1 MNPAEF
7 LLKVLIG
14 SAITLVLTFLCR
26 KILPRLTKRSETD
39 FDDFVL
45 KALADSVVPFGFVVT
60 LILARVDLGLPN
72 DIARAYDTTLRIIG
86 TVILIRFVNR
96 VGARFLV
103 GLVRRSGTDDLQQ
116 LLQSIFPL
124 LRALVWGIGSLVL
137 LQSLGVKMTVIWG
150 LLSAGGI
157 GIGLAL
163 KEPAQELFAYL
174 MILLDKPFTVGQFIS
189 VGSTSA
195 TVEKIGVR
203 STHLRSLR
211 GEQVVMNNSALTGST
226 ILNFAEMS
234 QRRMI
239 YSIGVTYDTTV
250 DQMKA
255 IPCMIQMIIDSQE
268 HSSFNRCHFTEFADS
283 SLNFEL
289 VYYIDT
295 RDFTVALNEQQAI
308 NLGIMEAFAQQSIE
322 FAFPSQTLY
331 FEGDSLAGARS

>member
-1 MNPAEF
+1 MDLVDLLAKLLIGIAVTLFLSF
-7 LLKVLIG
+7 LLRSV
-14 SAITLVLTFLCR
+14 
-26 KILPRLTKRSETD
+26 LPRLSKRSKTS
-39 FDDFVL
+39 FDDFLL
-45 KALADSVVPFGFVVT
+45 KALADSVIPFGFVVI
-60 LILARVDLGLPN
+60 LILTEKELGLPIN
-72 DIARAYDTTLRIIG
+72 AEKIYDIVLRIIG
-86 TVILIRFVNR
+86 TIVLIRLVNR
-96 VGARFLV
+96 VGSRFLN
-103 GLVRRSGTDDLQQ
+103 GLTRRSGNEDLEQ
-116 LLQSIFPL
+116 LLPNILPL
-124 LRALVWGIGSLVL
+124 LKALVWAIGSLVL
-137 LQSLGVKMTVIWG
+137 LQSLGVKMTIIWG

-195 TVEKIGVR
+195 TVERIGVR

-211 GEQVVMNNSALTGST
+211 GEQVVMSNSNLTGST
-226 ILNFAEMS
+226 ILNFAEMA

-239 YSIGVTYDTTV
+239 YSIGITYDTSV
-250 DQMKA
+250 EKMKA
-255 IPCMIQMIIDSQE
+255 IPTMIQAIIDSKE
-268 HSSFNRCHFTEFADS
+268 HSTFNRCHFTEFADS

-308 NLGIMEAFAQQSIE
+308 NLEIMEGFAREGIS

-331 FEGDSLAGARS
+331 LEGDSLAGKTS